1 MARIR
6 GVPHAFPYQGSK
18 RQLASYIISCIP
30 SNTKRLIEPFAG
42 SAAITVAVAK
52 LDLAKS
58 FCINDIHKPLIR
70 LWYDIISNP
79 KKLLAGY
86 RKLWMEQAEQERAFY
101 DKVRDHFNITHD
113 SASFLYLLARCVK
126 AAIRYNSKGEF
137 NNSPDNRRK
146 GMHPDLMESNLLFI
160 SEILKGRTIVS
171 CKDYREVLGNAVRND
186 VIYMDPPYQGVCG
199 THNHRYC
206 QGIEFEEFVHAL
218 KQLNDRG
225 ISYILSYDGR
235 LGQKEYGRPLPYE
248 LGLFKKEIVVGR
260 STQATL
266 LGRDHNTVESLY
278 LSSSLLN
285 RLEKTPAIL
294 REQSQSFL
302 FV

>member
-30 SNTKRLIEPFAG
+30 SKTKRLIEPFAG
-42 SAAITVAVAK
+42 SAAITVAAAQ

-58 FCINDIHKPLIR
+58 FYINDIHKPLIR
-70 LWYDIISNP
+70 LWDDIISNP

-86 RKLWMEQAEQERAFY
+86 RKLWTEQAGQERVFY
-101 DKVRDHFNITHD
+101 DEVRDHFNKTHD
-113 SASFLYLLARCVK
+113 SDSFLYLLARCVK
-126 AAIRYNSKGEF
+126 AAIRYNGKGEF

-160 SEILKGRTIVS
+160 SEILKGHTIVS
-171 CKDYREVLGNAVRND
+171 CKDYREVLGNADKND
-186 VIYMDPPYQGVCG
+186 VVYMDPPYQGVCG

-206 QGIEFEEFVHAL
+206 QGIEFEEFVNTL
-218 KQLNDRG
+218 KQLNDKS

-235 LGQKEYGRPLPYE
+235 LGQKEYGRPLPLE

-266 LGRDHNTVESLY
+266 LGRNHNTIENLY
-278 LSSSLLN
+278 LSPGLLS
-285 RLEKTPAIL
+285 RLGKTPAAL
-294 REQSQSFL
+294 REQPQTYL
-302 FV
+302 FA